1 MQAGSQAG
9 ENGSS
14 GVLLNCCGVE
24 VRGAENC
31 CAAEVAFVVLF
42 WRSAWLG
49 QEAEESEASAG

>member
-24 VRGAENC
+24 VRGAEKLLC
-31 CAAEVAFVVLF
+31 C
-42 WRSAWLG
+42 
-49 QEAEESEASAG
+49 